1 MDTPVWVEALGC
13 GDPNGC
19 TTTTARVSQRAV
31 VRFRLGQTEELPML
45 LAAAC
50 LDVEC
55 RADQRCSAST
65 GRCEEAT
72 AAQATLRPFQGT
84 DSGLMDAAKV
94 VDASND
100 LGPDAI
106 DAATADVIADVGVMD
121 LESDAPRPMDGGTR
135 DVSAEDLSLDSAS
148 MPQDAPVTQDVEINA
163 CADGGIECGD
173 GCRDIRTDVLHC
185 GACNNRCPFG
195 VNASAACISSRC
207 GLSCSDGFGDC
218 ATGAALLVQRCPA
231 GIAEGGAGV
240 RVRRLGSPE
249 LPHTNPRAAA
259 CPRHH
264 TPRLP
269 SIPSPPFTSSSPRC
283 SAA

>member
-1 MDTPVWVEALGC
+1 
-13 GDPNGC
+13 
-19 TTTTARVSQRAV
+19 
-31 VRFRLGQTEELPML
+31 ML

-218 ATGAALLVQRCPA
+218 AT
-231 GIAEGGAGV
+231 
-240 RVRRLGSPE
+240 
-249 LPHTNPRAAA
+249 
-259 CPRHH
+259 
-264 TPRLP
+264 
-269 SIPSPPFTSSSPRC
+269 SSHQG
-283 SAA
+283 